1 MRRKP
6 SKRTLFAA
14 ATAGVVAA
22 VTAVAAAVAAPES
35 GSAAGREPNE
45 DRPVEVEVLAPA
57 DGDVAGAEGKGWFVD
72 LEVSY
77 PGGPDGLRRAGFS
90 GAQLTGPAGHNNVP
104 PLPGTFSPGQ
114 DDRLPGLVVLG
125 STTIDDP
132 DRKFAGP
139 GTNLADLFNVTGI
152 SDRSAD
158 ATRLWDTW
166 IVGDSIMGKDA
177 DTVLT
182 VAVVDDLDH
191 NGVYDDA
198 PDVVKDLNGDGRV
211 DGKDLKALGV
221 ASKVEKVRFRLN
233 GAPAA

>member
-1 MRRKP
+1 MRHKP
-6 SKRTLFAA
+6 SKRALFAA

-22 VTAVAAAVAAPES
+22 ATAVAAAVAAPES
-35 GSAAGREPNE
+35 DNAARPKD
-45 DRPVEVEVLAPA
+45 DRPVEVEVFAPA
-57 DGDVAGAEGKGWFVD
+57 EGDVAGAEGKGWFVD

-77 PGGPDGLRRAGFS
+77 PGGPDGLRQAGFS

-125 STTIDDP
+125 STTIDNP

-139 GTNLADLFNVTGI
+139 GTNLANLFNVTGI

-166 IVGDSIMGKDA
+166 IVGDSIMGKDV

-182 VAVVDDLDH
+182 VAVIDDLDH

-198 PDVVKDLNGDGRV
+198 PDAVKDLNGDGRV
-211 DGKDLKALGV
+211 DGKDLEALGV
-221 ASKVEKVRFRLN
+221 ASEVEKVRFRLN